1 MKYFVQSLIHPYAY
15 LDNLEIELFKGLNLD
30 YDTKQQALNFLVLN
44 VWFDNFEKQ
53 IVDLGLAYYT
63 VKQYFENND
72 DFIIVV
78 DPEFTLREEALAHIT
93 RFFPSLELKIPFY
106 TKSPPKDRII
116 QSFEDFKDGSKILN
130 TALYLTLKY
139 CKPNLQT
146 IACNFEQVKQVGRVL

>member
-1 MKYFVQSLIHPYAY
+1 MRYFVQTLIHPYVH
-15 LDNLEIELFKGLNLD
+15 LENLQVELFQELD
-30 YDTKQQALNFLVLN
+30 LDHRIKQHILNFLVLN

-63 VKQYFENND
+63 IRQYFENND
-72 DFIIVV
+72 DFIIIN
-78 DPEFTLREEALAHIT
+78 DPEFTLRKEALTHIN

-106 TKSPPKDRII
+106 IQSPPKDRII

-146 IACNFEQVKQVGRVL
+146 VDYNFIQVKQVGRVL